1 MWSQGTS
8 PSSDD
13 GSLRSS
19 ARALVRA
26 WHLSPGIQDTTVVFT
41 EVRCV
46 GQPIT
51 EPRLTTAGN
60 SQGALILYTTEE
72 AAEILRVKKSW
83 LERQAAAR
91 KIPFTMLG
99 RSYRFTSAHLSAI
112 VRMHEQPPSPPEW
125 TGDSDTR
132 PRRLSAGPRLTDRGS
147 PPLRP
152 RPRNGPRRAA

>member
-1 MWSQGTS
+1 M
-8 PSSDD
+8 
-13 GSLRSS
+13 
-19 ARALVRA
+19 
-26 WHLSPGIQDTTVVFT
+26 
-41 EVRCV
+41 

-51 EPRLTTAGN
+51 GPRLTTAGN
-60 SQGALILYTTEE
+60 SQGALTLYTTEE

-99 RSYRFTSAHLSAI
+99 GSYRFTSAHLSAI
-112 VRMHEQPPSPPEW
+112 VRMHEQAPAPSGW

-132 PRRLSAGPRLTDRGS
+132 SRRLSAEPRVTDRGS

>member
-1 MWSQGTS
+1 M
-8 PSSDD
+8 
-13 GSLRSS
+13 
-19 ARALVRA
+19 
-26 WHLSPGIQDTTVVFT
+26 
-41 EVRCV
+41 
-46 GQPIT
+46 
-51 EPRLTTAGN
+51 TTAGN
-60 SQGALILYTTEE
+60 SQGALTLYTAEE

-112 VRMHEQPPSPPEW
+112 VRMHEQAPAPSEW

-132 PRRLSAGPRLTDRGS
+132 SRRLSAEPRVTDSGS
-147 PPLRP
+147 PPLRS

>member
-1 MWSQGTS
+1 MWSYSAS
-8 PSSDD
+8 PLSDD
-13 GSLRSS
+13 GSPRSS
-19 ARALVRA
+19 AGPLIRA
-26 WHLSPGIQDTTVVFT
+26 WRLSPGVPDPAVVF
-41 EVRCV
+41 RGARYA

-51 EPRLTTAGN
+51 GPRLMTAGY
-60 SQGALILYTTEE
+60 SQGALTLYTTEE

-112 VRMHEQPPSPPEW
+112 VRMHEHAPAPLGW

-132 PRRLSAGPRLTDRGS
+132 PRRHSAEPRATDRGS
-147 PPLRP
+147 PPLQP